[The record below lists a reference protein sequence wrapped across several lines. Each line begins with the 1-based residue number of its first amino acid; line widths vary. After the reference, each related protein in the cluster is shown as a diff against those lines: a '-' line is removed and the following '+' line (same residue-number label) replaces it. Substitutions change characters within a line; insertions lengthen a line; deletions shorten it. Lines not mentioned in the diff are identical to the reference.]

1 MPEPYEVEQW
11 LENYDNDGEEV
22 EPTARSQREMA
33 VSDMYEWMGVEADA
47 KQIAE
52 YINENPDL
60 TTMEYQTIL

>member
-47 KQIAE
+47 K
-52 YINENPDL
+52 
-60 TTMEYQTIL
+60 